1 LGNSYASGKG
11 TCFNPGGGENS
22 LGKARKEAG
31 VHPLDRLNVS
41 DLQKAGL
48 KPKDLVGIPWM
59 VAFALRADGWYLRSD
74 IIWAKPNPMPESVNG
89 WRWEHHRVKVDGE
102 WKHCPGCEKCL
113 TNERLVLKKGSW
125 RPTKSH
131 EYVFMFT
138 KSDRYYADGNA
149 IREPA
154 LWERWGKQ
162 TTKKNHRNIKPVEIS
177 SLDERRKLGRNRRSV
192 WTIPTKGF
200 PGQHFAVFPEA
211 LVEPMMLASCP
222 ERVCK
227 SCGKPEVA
235 VIEDTVIDV
244 GKKSQDKTADCVGTS
259 ETSALRFKN
268 KIVERKITGYRP
280 TCKCNAGFE
289 PGIILD
295 PFCGSGTT
303 CVVAKRLGRN
313 YVAIELNSDY
323 VRMAEE
329 RVRSAE
335 AEIHPELSG
344 SSSDLSDLHP
354 ADLYPKISKK
364 TTTDLCA
371 FFCA

>member
-1 LGNSYASGKG
+1 
-11 TCFNPGGGENS
+11 
-22 LGKARKEAG
+22 
-31 VHPLDRLNVS
+31 
-41 DLQKAGL
+41 
-48 KPKDLVGIPWM
+48 
-59 VAFALRADGWYLRSD
+59 
-74 IIWAKPNPMPESVNG
+74 MPESVNG

-113 TNERLVLKKGSW
+113 SNERLVLKKGSW

-162 TTKKNHRNIKPVEIS
+162 TTKKHYRNIKPVEIS

-227 SCGKPEVA
+227 SCGRPEVA
-235 VIEDTVIDV
+235 VIEDTVIDM

-364 TTTDLCA
+364 TTTNLCA